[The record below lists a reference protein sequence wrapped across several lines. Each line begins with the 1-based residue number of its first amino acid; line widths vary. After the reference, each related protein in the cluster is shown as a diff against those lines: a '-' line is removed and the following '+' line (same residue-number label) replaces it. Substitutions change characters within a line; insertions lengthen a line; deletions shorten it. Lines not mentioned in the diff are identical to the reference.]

1 MDKFPAVRAAIL
13 GHVYDREPEGP
24 EAVALHDAD
33 LLDFLGATGAAR
45 MLAVTGERP
54 DYDQA
59 LGRIERFAAEL
70 PGRLKTSAA
79 REMASP
85 RVAAMTAFLEALR
98 REVPAG
104 AKP

>member
-1 MDKFPAVRAAIL
+1 MSDPGRPAPAGSRAA
-13 GHVYDREPEGP
+13 VEGAGP
-24 EAVALHDAD
+24 LRA
-33 LLDFLGATGAAR
+33 G

-70 PGRLKTSAA
+70 PGQLKTSAA
-79 REMASP
+79 REMAAP

-98 REVPAG
+98 REIPAG

>member
-1 MDKFPAVRAAIL
+1 
-13 GHVYDREPEGP
+13 
-24 EAVALHDAD
+24 
-33 LLDFLGATGAAR
+33 
-45 MLAVTGERP
+45 MLAVTGDRP

-59 LGRIERFAAEL
+59 LERIERFAADL
-70 PGRLKTSAA
+70 PGRLKTGAA
-79 REMASP
+79 REMAAT